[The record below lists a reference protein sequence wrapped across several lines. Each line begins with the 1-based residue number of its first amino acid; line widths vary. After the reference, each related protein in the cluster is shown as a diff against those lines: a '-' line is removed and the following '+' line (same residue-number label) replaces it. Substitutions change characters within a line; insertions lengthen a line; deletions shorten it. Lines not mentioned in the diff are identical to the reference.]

1 MYFCICVVCVFV
13 CGHVVQL
20 VGNSSGSSSHFII
33 NHLKASSRIQ
43 SFSWEFLCVLLF
55 LTILIL
61 IIDNHKVNFLSS
73 DVFKLSPV
81 VHLRVCRARNNPL
94 MLARRVCN
102 IGSEQPTLHCIAT
115 LWLHRKRLHSGFAL
129 VAVLWCW
136 EVSLHAISRS
146 RRLVDRSLPCQQ
158 RFLAVLTFPHFAV
171 WFVHQWQHLLKANG
185 LVKNEQKRNQEKWIS
200 SKPSVGK
207 LTKSASDCFRSRS
220 MAFMNPSRK
229 RTKSPLLSR
238 KYEWKYMFWC
248 PHEKCDGIL
257 WREKAGRLSS
267 DRLLSVEAAA
277 AFYSQMT
284 SLISN
289 SPRFHFK
296 DDTELGLKTL
306 LIGPQ
311 WPHTHAWYG
320 FSILYILC
328 LA

>member
-1 MYFCICVVCVFV
+1 MTP
-13 CGHVVQL
+13 
-20 VGNSSGSSSHFII
+20 S
-33 NHLKASSRIQ
+33 K
-43 SFSWEFLCVLLF
+43 E
-55 LTILIL
+55 
-61 IIDNHKVNFLSS
+61 
-73 DVFKLSPV
+73 
-81 VHLRVCRARNNPL
+81 
-94 MLARRVCN
+94 
-102 IGSEQPTLHCIAT
+102 IA
-115 LWLHRKRLHSGFAL
+115 LWLCSGCCAL
-129 VAVLWCW
+129 VLEGFSARDLQIAAAGWPITSVPTK
-136 EVSLHAISRS
+136 ISGVADFS
-146 RRLVDRSLPCQQ
+146 TFCGLICPPVATPPQSQ
-158 RFLAVLTFPHFAV
+158 RFGEEWT
-171 WFVHQWQHLLKANG
+171 
-185 LVKNEQKRNQEKWIS
+185 KRNQEKWIS

-311 WPHTHAWYG
+311 WPHTHMLGMGLVYCIYCAW
-320 FSILYILC
+320 LKM
-328 LA
+328 

>member
-1 MYFCICVVCVFV
+1 MTPSKEIALWLCSGCCA
-13 CGHVVQL
+13 L
-20 VGNSSGSSSHFII
+20 V
-33 NHLKASSRIQ
+33 
-43 SFSWEFLCVLLF
+43 FLCTRSPDRGGWLTDHFRANKDFWRCWLF
-55 LTILIL
+55 HILRF
-61 IIDNHKVNFLSS
+61 DLS
-73 DVFKLSPV
+73 
-81 VHLRVCRARNNPL
+81 
-94 MLARRVCN
+94 
-102 IGSEQPTLHCIAT
+102 T
-115 LWLHRKRLHSGFAL
+115 SGN
-129 VAVLWCW
+129 
-136 EVSLHAISRS
+136 
-146 RRLVDRSLPCQQ
+146 
-158 RFLAVLTFPHFAV
+158 T
-171 WFVHQWQHLLKANG
+171 
-185 LVKNEQKRNQEKWIS
+185 S
-200 SKPSVGK
+200 SKPTVWW
-207 LTKSASDCFRSRS
+207 R
-220 MAFMNPSRK
+220 MNKKKSRK
-229 RTKSPLLSR
+229 MNIFKALSWKINQICSWLREVWKPLIVSDPDPFGQSLLSWV
-238 KYEWKYMFWC
+238 ENMSENICFWC